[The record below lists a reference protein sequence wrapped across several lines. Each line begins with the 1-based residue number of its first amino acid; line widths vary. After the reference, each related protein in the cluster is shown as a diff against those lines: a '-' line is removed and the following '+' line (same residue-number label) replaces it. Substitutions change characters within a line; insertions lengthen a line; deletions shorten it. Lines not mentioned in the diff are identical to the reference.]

1 MPDHGARCS
10 ILNILA
16 QLHLTYPVLAAIIGE
31 GPMTNCNA
39 TEGKLEGH
47 GSAREEALKRRNGAV
62 REALGMG
69 SKPKPDTEGPAE
81 QTANDKSGEPAAP

>member
-1 MPDHGARCS
+1 MNYSRTLRD
-10 ILNILA
+10 
-16 QLHLTYPVLAAIIGE
+16 
-31 GPMTNCNA
+31 
-39 TEGKLEGH
+39 
-47 GSAREEALKRRNGAV
+47 GSARDEALKRRNGAV

>member
-1 MPDHGARCS
+1 
-10 ILNILA
+10 
-16 QLHLTYPVLAAIIGE
+16 
-31 GPMTNCNA
+31 MTNCNA
-39 TEGKLEGH
+39 TEGKLDGH
-47 GSAREEALKRRNGAV
+47 GSARDEALKRRNGAV